1 MDPSSILKYHASTGP
16 KKWILWIVVSITV
29 FIAVFAL
36 YIKLNKRHD
45 ELKKL
50 RTEADL
56 AAQKADQVR
65 ADILREKDQS
75 KLVGLLD
82 QAHELQKTAD
92 AKRDEIAKSE
102 KEFEAE
108 YKQVKALESWKDLD
122 AYNQKSRS

>member
-1 MDPSSILKYHASTGP
+1 MHSILKYHASTGP

-36 YIKLNKRHD
+36 YMKLNKRRQEIEKMHN
-45 ELKKL
+45 
-50 RTEADL
+50 EADL
-56 AAQKADQVR
+56 AAQKAEQVR

-92 AKRDEIAKSE
+92 AKRNEIAKSE
-102 KEFEAE
+102 KEFEADL
-108 YKQVKALESWKDLD
+108 KQVKALESWKDLD